1 VVCFRWFVLGP
12 SKPSKQSKKRAKNL
26 NKNTDYRSVNVPF
39 YLSSSDS
46 IQSPIADH
54 REREREREGGEEREQ
69 SEREIW

>member
-1 VVCFRWFVLGP
+1 LGP

-54 REREREREGGEEREQ
+54 RERERERGRRRKRTVRERDMV
-69 SEREIW
+69 SE